1 MQNSAVPSQYQ
12 FSRIIHGH
20 WRLRDWNLSSQELLT
35 LVSQALELGISSID
49 QADIYGDYSCEA
61 IFGDALKLDPGLRK
75 ELQIVSKCGIKL
87 LSAKFPERTLK
98 HYDFSKKYIIQS
110 VENSLSNLKTDY
122 LDVLLLHRP
131 SPFFDASEVAET
143 FQELKQSGKVLHF
156 GVSNYLPHQL
166 DLLNSFLS
174 EPLVTNQVEISPY
187 CLEYFQNGTV
197 EMMQKNQIS
206 AMAWSPLAGGKL
218 LNPTDEKG
226 IRILRAL
233 QEVAVEL
240 NESQIDKVIYAWLLK
255 HPSNILPVVGTG
267 KIERLKLAVEAQ
279 DLLMSLEQWFKIYVA
294 SLGKS
299 VA

>member
-1 MQNSAVPSQYQ
+1 MQNSSIPSQPN

-20 WRLRDWNLSSQELLT
+20 WRLREWNLSAQKLLT
-35 LVSQALELGISSID
+35 LVSQAQELGISTID

-61 IFGDALKLDPGLRK
+61 IFGDALKLNPGLRK

-87 LSAKFPERTLK
+87 LSDKFPDRTLK
-98 HYDFSKKYIIQS
+98 HYDYSKKYIIQS

-131 SPFFDASEVAET
+131 SPFFDAAEVAET
-143 FQELKQSGKVLHF
+143 FAELKQSGKVLHF
-156 GVSNYLPHQL
+156 GVSNFAPHQM
-166 DLLNSFLS
+166 DLLNAFLRN
-174 EPLVTNQVEISPY
+174 PLVTNQVEISPY
-187 CLEYFQNGTV
+187 CLDYFQNGTV
-197 EMMQKNQIS
+197 EMMQKNQLS

-226 IRILRAL
+226 IRVLKIL
-233 QEVAVEL
+233 QEIAAEL
-240 NESQIDKVIYAWLLK
+240 DESHIDKVIYAWLLK

-279 DLLMSLEQWFKIYVA
+279 DLEMSLEQWFKIYVA